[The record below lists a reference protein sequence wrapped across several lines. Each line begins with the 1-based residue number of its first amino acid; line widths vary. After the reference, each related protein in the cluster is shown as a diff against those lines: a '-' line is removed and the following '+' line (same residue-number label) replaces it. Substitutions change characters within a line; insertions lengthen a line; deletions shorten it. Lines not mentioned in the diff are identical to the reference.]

1 MTCTSGPQADRSG
14 RGKANKAQI
23 YHYFGSKDRLFD
35 AVWEALVKQLVDG
48 VPIDVDDLPEYAA
61 RLSQTY
67 ANNPELARLITWQR
81 LEGGEDPPN
90 AYAMQ
95 TIRGNFDAIAKAS
108 TSQRCGRL
116 LVPMSSPSSTSQTL
130 TSDARSSNLPSP
142 LYWADRQP
150 TRRHVR
156 RDTSTSL
163 SDLGRSLQPVVV
175 ALAAWGIETAS
186 SRSSSAACRRQIAP
200 KNRRHKA
207 LKVTGTLRLAEV
219 SVNVRL

>member
-1 MTCTSGPQADRSG
+1 
-14 RGKANKAQI
+14 
-23 YHYFGSKDRLFD
+23 
-35 AVWEALVKQLVDG
+35 
-48 VPIDVDDLPEYAA
+48 
-61 RLSQTY
+61 
-67 ANNPELARLITWQR
+67 
-81 LEGGEDPPN
+81 
-90 AYAMQ
+90 
-95 TIRGNFDAIAKAS
+95 
-108 TSQRCGRL
+108 
-116 LVPMSSPSSTSQTL
+116 MSSPSSTSQTL

-207 LKVTGTLRLAEV
+207 LKVTAEHTDHGPE
-219 SVNVRL
+219 SVEKRVAKPACLSIPWAPFSSTVPDVTA